1 MKRILLVAMFIAAAA
16 VTRTSAHHSG
26 ANYHL
31 DQILEITGVIESVEW
46 VQPHTLVKVRTSER
60 VYTIEWSGVNGL
72 YRRGIA
78 RGVLKVGDRVVAK
91 GNPRR
96 DVADSGIV
104 FLRDIERVSDGW
116 GWGARGIR
124 PGKRN

>member
-1 MKRILLVAMFIAAAA
+1 
-16 VTRTSAHHSG
+16 
-26 ANYHL
+26 
-31 DQILEITGVIESVEW
+31 
-46 VQPHTLVKVRTSER
+46 

-78 RGVLKVGDRVVAK
+78 SGVLKVGDRVVAK

-116 GWGARGIR
+116 GWGGTGVRQ
-124 PGKRN
+124 GKGSRK